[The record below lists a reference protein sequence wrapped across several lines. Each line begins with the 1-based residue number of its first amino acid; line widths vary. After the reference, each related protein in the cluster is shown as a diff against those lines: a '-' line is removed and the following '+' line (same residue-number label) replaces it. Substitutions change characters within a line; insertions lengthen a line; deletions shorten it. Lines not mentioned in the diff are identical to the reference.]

1 MNSIFSQLAGL
12 LLLVV
17 AIGLVGAA
25 PAIAESRTLT
35 SYPGSKLSFYRFAM
49 PINRTLL
56 TEKFGN
62 PVLVTDTRKSF
73 SPETQELRKERVE
86 TFVAKNSTVRPHV
99 GNKVDGNKPRIA
111 FRTRQTFSSS
121 IRARSKPGAFPWAGL
136 NPQGTYPWTKSI
148 LCMAI
153 CERNTYHMRDI
164 LKGKRRWQAC
174 LLKCKSDGSMTDV
187 VGEIY
192 EASFKEDFAPLA
204 YYKGYLDYVSG
215 KTGVVEQKMEWR
227 AAY

>member
-1 MNSIFSQLAGL
+1 MFSQLAGL

-17 AIGLVGAA
+17 SIGLVEAV
-25 PAIAESRTLT
+25 PAIAKTRTLT

-56 TEKFGN
+56 SEKSEN
-62 PVLVTDTRKSF
+62 PVLLRDTRKSF
-73 SPETQELRKERVE
+73 SPKTQELRKERVE
-86 TFVAKNSTVRPHV
+86 TFVAGKSTVGPHV
-99 GNKVDGNKPRIA
+99 GSRVDEDKARTS
-111 FRTRQTFSSS
+111 FRTRQTAPGS
-121 IRARSKPGAFPWAGL
+121 IRARSKSGAFPWAGL
-136 NPQGTYPWTKSI
+136 NPQGTYPWTRSI

-164 LKGKRRWQAC
+164 LKGKGRWQAC